1 LDFKVKGHSKYD
13 LKLKNELVTKSSNY
27 ADDRLLISANKQKKF
42 KSNFFKT
49 PTVFDI
55 GASSFTMDYING
67 ESFSQ
72 FFTRATKRDLDN
84 LINRIDGYLEERI
97 IGEIDLPIEILKDKI
112 TSIPI
117 NIDLLPILSNLESVK
132 VKVGLCHGD
141 MTLSNMIFS
150 EDIYLIDFLDSYIE
164 SPTID
169 IVKLRQDTHLHW
181 SLNMVNNIVDLTKIK
196 LGMKYIDDWLVENHR
211 VEYYEILQIINLL
224 RIYPYTTDDNIKI
237 YLEKN
242 IKWLLEHL

>member
-1 LDFKVKGHSKYD
+1 MDFKVKGYSKYD
-13 LKLKNELVTKSSNY
+13 LKLSNNQVIKSANDIDERLV
-27 ADDRLLISANKQKKF
+27 ISANKQKNF

-49 PTVFDI
+49 PSVSDI
-55 GASSFTMDYING
+55 TESSFIMDYING

-84 LINRIDGYLEERI
+84 LINRIGGYLEERI
-97 IGEIDLPIEILKDKI
+97 IGEVDLPIQILKDKI
-112 TSIPI
+112 ASIPTD
-117 NIDLLPILSNLESVK
+117 IDLLPMLSNLESIK

-196 LGMKYIDDWLVENHR
+196 LGLNYIDEWLIETYRVEN
-211 VEYYEILQIINLL
+211 YEILQIINLL
-224 RIYPYTTDDNIKI
+224 RIYPYTTSDDIKI

>member
-1 LDFKVKGHSKYD
+1 MDFKVRGYSNYN
-13 LKLKNELVTKSSNY
+13 LKLNNNQVIKSAKDTDSRLV
-27 ADDRLLISANKQKKF
+27 ISANKQKNF

-49 PTVFDI
+49 PSVSDI
-55 GASSFTMDYING
+55 TESSFIMDYING

-72 FFTRATKRDLDN
+72 FFTSATKRDLDN

-211 VEYYEILQIINLL
+211 VDYYEILQIINLL

>member
-1 LDFKVKGHSKYD
+1 MDFKVKGHSKYD

-84 LINRIDGYLEERI
+84 LINKIDGYLQERI
-97 IGEIDLPIEILKDKI
+97 IGEVSLPIQILKDKI
-112 TSIPI
+112 ISIPSGKK
-117 NIDLLPILSNLESVK
+117 LLPMLSNIEFVK

-141 MTLSNMIFS
+141 MTLSNMIFA

-169 IVKLRQDTHLHW
+169 IVKLRQDTHLYW
-181 SLNMVNNIVDLTKIK
+181 SLNMVDNIVDLTKIK
-196 LGMKYIDDWLVENHR
+196 LGLNYIDDWLIKTHPVAN
-211 VEYYEILQIINLL
+211 YEILQIINLL
-224 RIYPYTTDDNIKI
+224 RIYPYTKSNTINI